1 MKNYITILGLVAILS
16 GCAEFNKY
24 ITVSS
29 AATPEE
35 KFRACALSEAQ
46 SKLQNGTLFTKT
58 MTATK
63 DEIVNT
69 CIKKLALE
77 AVGIDSEAQNITS
90 NIINSLQSLS
100 EK

>member
-24 ITVSS
+24 ITVGSN
-29 AATPEE
+29 ATPQE

-46 SKLQNGTLFTKT
+46 SKLQNGTLFSKT

-77 AVGIDSEAQNITS
+77 AAGIDSEAQNITS

-100 EK
+100 AK

>member
-1 MKNYITILGLVAILS
+1 MKKYITLLGIIAVLS
-16 GCAEFNKY
+16 SCTEFNKY
-24 ITVSS
+24 ITVGSN
-29 AATPEE
+29 ATPQE

-46 SKLQNGTLFTKT
+46 NKLQNGTLFTKT

-77 AVGIDSEAQNITS
+77 AAGIDSEAQSITS

-100 EK
+100 NK